1 MRRHLLGLTVG
12 WALLLTAIGSAHG
25 QDALGSGNALDAD
38 LGAGSGPPARA
49 STLQIYRDRNLVVT
63 GNVAG
68 GRGFRGSVGYAAVD
82 DFRGEVGS
90 DDLFEFR
97 SGSAF
102 SSIPF
107 ITRGRTE
114 QRLRYGRDLG
124 LIEYRRAAAGA
135 TARTLGE
142 RQTGVARL
150 LDAQLRLDRLSRSSS
165 SAGGVEASAE
175 PRIIGMSYDAMGV
188 PLVISTS
195 SLRGMQVVPAL
206 ADVRLVGL
214 STYDLLRL
222 RQDAA
227 AGRTTRSVGDPF
239 ETSFSNLRVIGV
251 GIEPPVVDD
260 RIVTEVADDRLGRDQ
275 QPDYQKILQRIA
287 ERYAEAEDV
296 DLTLGPQ
303 LLRHLDEE
311 FEGLRRRLFGGPDEE
326 GAAPDA
332 PPSAD
337 LSTEPPPAVRAPV
350 LELGFAPRP
359 DVERARPELGT
370 VDLGLILRHDR
381 QVAQLSGADQSRVDE
396 LLATAEER
404 LRKGEYFLAERRF
417 GRVLRF
423 TPGHP
428 LATAGMAHAQIGAG
442 LYASAALNLH
452 NLLRHHPEMIDVKY
466 DQALLPNRTRLRTA
480 IEEVRSRSDAR
491 YDRASHGF
499 LLAYLGHQL
508 DDSALL
514 EEGLRIMAEAAPED
528 VLLPLLERIWPLE
541 SPASEDPAPEG

>member
-1 MRRHLLGLTVG
+1 MRRHLFGLTVG
-12 WALLLTAIGSAHG
+12 GALLLTTVGSAHG

-38 LGAGSGPPARA
+38 LGAGSFPPARA

-68 GRGFRGSVGYAAVD
+68 GRGFRGSVGYAAVG
-82 DFRGEVGS
+82 DFRGAVGS

-102 SSIPF
+102 SSLPF
-107 ITRGRTE
+107 IARGRTE

-142 RQTGVARL
+142 RHTGTARL
-150 LDAQLRLDRLSRSSS
+150 MDAQLRLDRLSRSSS
-165 SAGGVEASAE
+165 SAGGVEAAAE
-175 PRIIGMSYDAMGV
+175 PRIIGTSYDAVGE
-188 PLVISTS
+188 PLMISTS
-195 SLRGMQVVPAL
+195 SLRGMHVVPARP
-206 ADVRLVGL
+206 DVQRVGL

-227 AGRTTRSVGDPF
+227 AGRATRSVGAPF
-239 ETSFSNLRVIGV
+239 ETSFEDLRVIGV
-251 GIEPPVVDD
+251 GIGTQAVDD
-260 RIVTEVADDRLGRDQ
+260 RIVIEVADDRRGRDQ

-296 DLTLGPQ
+296 DLTVGPQ

-311 FEGLRRRLFGGPDEE
+311 FEVLRRRLVGGPDEE
-326 GAAPDA
+326 EAPND
-332 PPSAD
+332 PRSAD
-337 LSTEPPPAVRAPV
+337 PSTEPPPAVGAPA
-350 LELGFAPRP
+350 LEPGFSPWPSEPP
-359 DVERARPELGT
+359 DRPELGT

-381 QVAQLSGADQSRVDE
+381 QVAQLPGADQSRLNE

-404 LRKGEYFLAERRF
+404 LRNGEYFLAERRF

-442 LYASAALNLH
+442 LYASAALNLRSM
-452 NLLRHHPEMIDVKY
+452 LRHHPEMIDVKY
-466 DQALLPNRTRLRTA
+466 EQSLLPNRSRLRTA

-514 EEGLRIMAEAAPED
+514 EEGLGIMAEAAPKD
-528 VLLPLLERIWPLE
+528 VLLPLLERIWSME
-541 SPASEDPAPEG
+541 SASEDPAPEG